1 MCGSHLNHPYDRS
14 SLLHELLSKL
24 AAKVSLALDNLG
36 PCEFETA
43 RIERQLSI
51 DESLWMHPQ
60 LRSGIRP
67 SRRMPGQAI
76 PIVGSVVPAHQPWP
90 EPYGLPCSAARVA
103 GKNGPSVRRAFGHS
117 ASPRRRAW
125 RPGLPASRA
134 RPSPAAPPDCALV
147 CFGPR
152 PKRSR
157 RSIRLPRPVGPF
169 ACSGRANL
177 PSKHTHMSAEAY
189 PPDGPQI
196 SPRQGSQNF
205 SAGAEPVARD
215 GPVRVGAPVSGA
227 ARGKLLRP
235 ASRRLRRP

>member
-1 MCGSHLNHPYDRS
+1 MLRSFLHLNPLADQIICAVCTRS
-14 SLLHELLSKL
+14 
-24 AAKVSLALDNLG
+24 VSVLCSRPSTCGLAL
-36 PCEFETA
+36 
-43 RIERQLSI
+43 
-51 DESLWMHPQ
+51 
-60 LRSGIRP
+60 P
-67 SRRMPGQAI
+67 S
-76 PIVGSVVPAHQPWP
+76 
-90 EPYGLPCSAARVA
+90 SAARVA
-103 GKNGPSVRRAFGHS
+103 GENGPSVRRAFGHA
-117 ASPRRRAW
+117 ASPRRRT
-125 RPGLPASRA
+125 RHPGLPASRA

-205 SAGAEPVARD
+205 SAGAAPVVRG
-215 GPVRVGAPVSGA
+215 GPVRERAHVSGA
-227 ARGKLLRP
+227 ALGKLLRP